1 MCIRDS
7 VNNWS
12 EFEKERNKEKS
23 GAACDHWNRWK
34 TDHQLLVELGVN
46 SYRFSIEWSRIQPT
60 QDSWNEEVIAVYSEM
75 VDSLIDKGI
84 EPVITLHHFSHPVW
98 FEEFRRVLQ

>member
-1 MCIRDS
+1 MSIIGR
-7 VNNWS
+7 NL
-12 EFEKERNKEKS
+12 KKRNKEKW
-23 GAACDHWNRWK
+23 CCLRPLEPLK

-84 EPVITLHHFSHPVW
+84 EPVITLHHFSHR
-98 FEEFRRVLQ
+98 FGLKI